1 MERLVAVMCW
11 LFNSE
16 QHLDRNIL
24 KLKEGKH
31 QVVVEAAVTFER
43 RR

>member
-16 QHLDRNIL
+16 QHLDRKIL
-24 KLKEGKH
+24 ELKEEKH
-31 QVVVEAAVTFER
+31 KVVEVEVTFEGR
-43 RR
+43 W

>member
-16 QHLDRNIL
+16 QHLDGNIL
-24 KLKEGKH
+24 KLKEEKH
-31 QVVVEAAVTFER
+31 KVVKKK
-43 RR
+43 

>member
-11 LFNSE
+11 LFNGE

-24 KLKEGKH
+24 NLKEEKH
-31 QVVVEAAVTFER
+31 QVLEAAVTFR
-43 RR
+43 K

>member
-24 KLKEGKH
+24 KLKKEKH
-31 QVVVEAAVTFER
+31 EVAEAEMTFER

>member
-24 KLKEGKH
+24 KLKKEKH
-31 QVVVEAAVTFER
+31 EVARQSDL
-43 RR
+43 